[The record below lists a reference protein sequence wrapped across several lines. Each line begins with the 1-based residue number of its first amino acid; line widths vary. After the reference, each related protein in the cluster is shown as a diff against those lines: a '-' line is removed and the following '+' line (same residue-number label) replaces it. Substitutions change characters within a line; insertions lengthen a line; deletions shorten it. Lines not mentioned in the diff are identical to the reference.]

1 MSENKK
7 IIDIKTD
14 HVSQSVKITTVS
26 HYENENTSDS
36 GTSIYTGRGDSKTTC
51 WTAIMGD
58 IYAED
63 DPQLY
68 STTKKNIIIFIIAL
82 CGISSNIGNMIYMP
96 DVVRISQDLNTTLT
110 GMTGTISV
118 YVVFLGVAPLF
129 WACMSDTYGRK
140 PMYVISLIF
149 SIVASILCAVSSNI
163 TMLIIFRAIQACGT
177 SSGQTLGAGVIA
189 DTIDPPNR
197 GRAYGIFYVG
207 PLLGHVIGPTIGGVL
222 CQYLGWQSSF
232 YFLAILGTV
241 LLMLVIFLLP
251 ETLRKKRIVMD
262 EKHAKDRF
270 KALKNL
276 KAAFCPMIGMLG
288 DPTVLLITLYNTVIL
303 SCFYFLTPTITETFQ
318 ALYNYTSFQ
327 IGLCYI
333 FYGAG
338 LVVGS
343 VTSGRY
349 ADFVLAR
356 LRKKKGKE
364 NVYPE
369 MILKATF
376 PSFILMPAGY
386 LLYGWSTQMG
396 VAVYAPLAGLFIY
409 SFGQMFA
416 FAPSSLYLVDSKPG
430 RSASAVAINN
440 CVRSVIAAIT
450 AIFSSTS
457 LNAVGPGIL
466 FSILAVLNVINIITV
481 LLVMVY
487 GKKWRTNFEERIG
500 TGEKPTVSDSLD
512 LELAIIHSRISSIR

>member
-7 IIDIKTD
+7 SIDIKTD

-36 GTSIYTGRGDSKTTC
+36 GTSIYTKSSDSKTHC

-58 IYAED
+58 IHAED

-68 STTKKNIIIFIIAL
+68 STTKKNIIIFIIAM
-82 CGISSNIGNMIYMP
+82 CGITSNIGNMIYMP
-96 DVVRISQDLNTTLT
+96 DVMRMSQDLNTTLT
-110 GMTGTISV
+110 GMAGTISV
-118 YVVFLGVAPLF
+118 YVVFLGVAQVF
-129 WACMSDTYGRK
+129 WACMSDSYGRK
-140 PMYVISLIF
+140 PMYMISLVF
-149 SIVASILCAVSSNI
+149 SILASILCAISTNV
-163 TMLIIFRAIQACGT
+163 TMLIVFRAIQACGT
-177 SSGQTLGAGVIA
+177 SSGLTLGAGVIA
-189 DTIDPPNR
+189 DTIDPTNR
-197 GRAYGIFYVG
+197 GRAYGIFNVG
-207 PLLGHVIGPTIGGVL
+207 PFLGHVIGPTIGGAL

-241 LLMLVIFLLP
+241 LLLLVTFLLP

-262 EKHAKDRF
+262 EKHAVERF
-270 KALKNL
+270 KALRNL
-276 KAAFCPMIGMLG
+276 KAVFCPMIGMLG

-303 SCFYFLTPTITETFQ
+303 SCFYLLTPTISETFQ

-338 LVVGS
+338 LMVGS
-343 VTSGRY
+343 VISGRY
-349 ADFVLAR
+349 VDFVLAR
-356 LRKKKGKE
+356 LRKKKGTE

-376 PSFILMPAGY
+376 PSFFLMPAGY

-409 SFGQMFA
+409 SLGQVFA
-416 FAPSSLYLVDSKPG
+416 FSPSSLYLVDSKPG
-430 RSASAVAINN
+430 RSASAVAINS
-440 CVRSVIAAIT
+440 CIRSIIAAT
-450 AIFSSTS
+450 TTIFSSTS
-457 LNAVGPGIL
+457 LNALGPGIL
-466 FSILAVLNVINIITV
+466 FTILAVLNVVNIISV
-481 LLVMVY
+481 LLVMFC
-487 GKKWRTNFEERIG
+487 GRKWRTSFEERTG
-500 TGEKPTVSDSLD
+500 TSEKPTVSESLD
-512 LELAIIHSRISSIR
+512 LELAMMHSRMSSIR